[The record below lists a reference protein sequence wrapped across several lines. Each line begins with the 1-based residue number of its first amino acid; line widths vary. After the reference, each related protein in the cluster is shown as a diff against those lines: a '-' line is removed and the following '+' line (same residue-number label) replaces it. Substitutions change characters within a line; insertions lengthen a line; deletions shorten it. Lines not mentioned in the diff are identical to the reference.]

1 MNFRSNNVDLVVS
14 YVNFFEFILGTS
26 LGSIFDFGLDSP
38 SRNDRPITGQANE
51 AFMELWR
58 GQRRPKCLYF
68 DSLAPSEQFFDKL
81 DNRLAK

>member
-51 AFMELWR
+51 AFMEL
-58 GQRRPKCLYF
+58 
-68 DSLAPSEQFFDKL
+68 
-81 DNRLAK
+81 